1 VQSKFKDIAAKMGSG
16 CDMMLVTALD
26 DIAWMLNLRGND
38 ITYNPLFFS
47 YVIFHRDTSTGAFRA
62 DLFVDQAK
70 VQDAD
75 VLQHLASNNI
85 SVHNYGDTV
94 AKLQEYSPT
103 GGVKISVDKSQVNL
117 RLWSELKSREYQI
130 EEQDGIIA
138 LLKASKN
145 KI

>member
-1 VQSKFKDIAAKMGSG
+1 MGAG

-47 YVIFHRDTSTGAFRA
+47 YVIFHRDASTGAYRA
-62 DLFVDQAK
+62 DLFIDQAK

-85 SVHNYGDTV
+85 SVFNYGDTA

-117 RLWSELKSREYQI
+117 RLWSELKSREY
-130 EEQDGIIA
+130 
-138 LLKASKN
+138 
-145 KI
+145 